1 MKHSLGIVFLVAI
14 VSGCAMSSGV
24 LKTGPDTYTIAVHA
38 APVRGGIAGAK
49 KIAYTKANAQCESEG
64 KQILTVSEETG
75 HDFPA
80 AGRDELTFRCI
91 PKDAAAVSGAS
102 NQ

>member
-1 MKHSLGIVFLVAI
+1 MNQPFFLVAAVLI
-14 VSGCAMSSGV
+14 SGCAMSSGV
-24 LKTGPDTYTIAVHA
+24 LKTGPETYTIAVHA

-49 KIAYTKANAQCESEG
+49 KIAYTKANAQCQSEG

-91 PKDAAAVSGAS
+91 PKDAPPPP
-102 NQ
+102 Q

>member
-1 MKHSLGIVFLVAI
+1 MKHFRYIAAAFALI
-14 VSGCAMSSGV
+14 SGCAMSSGV

-91 PKDAAAVSGAS
+91 AKDTP
-102 NQ
+102 QQ

>member
-1 MKHSLGIVFLVAI
+1 MKHPYCLTVVALI
-14 VSGCAMSSGV
+14 AGCAMSSGV

-49 KIAYTKANAQCESEG
+49 RIAYTKANAQCESEG

-91 PKDAAAVSGAS
+91 PKDDPVLNAS
-102 NQ
+102 AK